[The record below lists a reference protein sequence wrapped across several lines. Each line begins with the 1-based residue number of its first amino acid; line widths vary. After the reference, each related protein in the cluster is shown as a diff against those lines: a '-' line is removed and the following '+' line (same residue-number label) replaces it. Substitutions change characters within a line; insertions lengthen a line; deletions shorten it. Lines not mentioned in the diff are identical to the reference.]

1 MEFIVRKSYVK
12 SRKRL
17 DQIVKEKVKERLYI
31 FEKDP
36 NHSSLYNHGLKG
48 RRSWCR
54 SINVT
59 GDIRII
65 FRELSDGAYELVELV
80 NVGTHSQLY
89 G

>member
-48 RRSWCR
+48 RRS
-54 SINVT
+54 
-59 GDIRII
+59 
-65 FRELSDGAYELVELV
+65 
-80 NVGTHSQLY
+80 
-89 G
+89 